1 MDELAAPQPG
11 DIVIVKTRYRELQ
24 ERGVRY
30 LFFTS
35 IAANVCVES
44 TRRDAFFLDHWP
56 VLITDATM
64 AAGSD
69 IHAGSDAVQ
78 QRILYRLDHSL
89 PQ

>member
-30 LFFTS
+30 LFLYQHCFFTS
-35 IAANVCVES
+35 TAANVCVES
-44 TRRDAFFLDHWP
+44 TRRDAFFVDHWP

-64 AAGSD
+64 AAGPPS
-69 IHAGSDAVQ
+69 I
-78 QRILYRLDHSL
+78 
-89 PQ
+89 